1 VSATTPRPETQRQRQ
16 YCFGAFTLD
25 LDSGFL
31 RRAGDVVELRP
42 RAFEV
47 LVYLVE
53 RHGKLVAKDELAS
66 AVWAGL
72 VVTDNSVAQCITEIR
87 RALGDDDQKT
97 IRTVA
102 RRGYVFAAPVAA
114 PVRVLPRA
122 VPLED
127 TPAATAV
134 TRSPLLPRLAQRR
147 SVIAA
152 LLVLLA
158 AGGLWWQ
165 LSPNGAEALRDAP
178 LIDAAPANTLA
189 VLPFQPL
196 DAAERDD
203 PLGIG
208 MADSLI
214 TRLGL
219 LRDLSVRPFASVQ
232 LYADGSKDPQA
243 AGRELKVSSVLE
255 GTLQKDGDRIRIRAR
270 LYRVS
275 DGRLLWAEQFDE
287 PYRDLFALQDSIS
300 ERVAAALSFELRL
313 KLTSSVA
320 PEAWEDYVRGRYFF
334 ELFTREGNEKALE
347 YFERAL
353 ELEPAFALAHAGL
366 ALNYGV
372 MLERGFVSAAQG
384 AARHR
389 QAAERALALDDSLAE
404 AHAAIATVHMEA
416 FDWAEAER
424 SYRRAIELNPS
435 YLHAWGFY
443 AHLLAILDRDEE
455 ALVLL
460 ERAMEIDPVSDYASK
475 GLANGLM
482 RLGRYD
488 EAVVQVQRALEL
500 RPDFQPALNVLAE
513 TYLRMGRLDDA
524 RRGFVAAKNRA
535 GAAYVEAL
543 QGKPLD
549 AEKLIAEIRDVP
561 SSPSPSNAASTASCS
576 TYCLSS
582 ISRAELQT
590 VLGDTKGALASLDK
604 SYDERAAGLKLLNVN
619 PRLAPLRGE
628 PRFERLLDRL
638 NL

>member
-1 VSATTPRPETQRQRQ
+1 
-16 YCFGAFTLD
+16 
-25 LDSGFL
+25 
-31 RRAGDVVELRP
+31 
-42 RAFEV
+42 
-47 LVYLVE
+47 
-53 RHGKLVAKDELAS
+53 
-66 AVWAGL
+66 
-72 VVTDNSVAQCITEIR
+72 
-87 RALGDDDQKT
+87 
-97 IRTVA
+97 
-102 RRGYVFAAPVAA
+102 
-114 PVRVLPRA
+114 
-122 VPLED
+122 
-127 TPAATAV
+127 
-134 TRSPLLPRLAQRR
+134 
-147 SVIAA
+147 
-152 LLVLLA
+152 
-158 AGGLWWQ
+158 
-165 LSPNGAEALRDAP
+165 
-178 LIDAAPANTLA
+178 
-189 VLPFQPL
+189 
-196 DAAERDD
+196 
-203 PLGIG
+203 
-208 MADSLI
+208 
-214 TRLGL
+214 
-219 LRDLSVRPFASVQ
+219 
-232 LYADGSKDPQA
+232 
-243 AGRELKVSSVLE
+243 
-255 GTLQKDGDRIRIRAR
+255 
-270 LYRVS
+270 
-275 DGRLLWAEQFDE
+275 
-287 PYRDLFALQDSIS
+287 
-300 ERVAAALSFELRL
+300 
-313 KLTSSVA
+313 
-320 PEAWEDYVRGRYFF
+320 
-334 ELFTREGNEKALE
+334 
-347 YFERAL
+347 
-353 ELEPAFALAHAGL
+353 
-366 ALNYGV
+366 
-372 MLERGFVSAAQG
+372 MLERGFISAAQV
-384 AARHR
+384 AAEHR

-404 AHAAIATVHMEA
+404 AHAAMATVHEEA
-416 FDWAEAER
+416 FDWREAER

-443 AHLLAILDRDEE
+443 AYLLAILDRDEE
-455 ALVLL
+455 ALALL